1 MRCLIGIDNVSLI
14 NIVQEYL
21 KRIDNFSYIKATN
34 NLETAQKLLLE
45 YDFDFMIASC
55 CQQHDQSQRL
65 LGWIREKN
73 INVEI
78 IYATHH
84 NDLDNIQK
92 AFRYGVCDYLILPLD
107 FERFSL
113 AIQRVIEKILF
124 LNSQKQFT
132 QKEVDDYIAL
142 SALAHIKKPTSSK
155 GISES
160 TLTKIENYIKNINT
174 SFSAE
179 KLAEEIGLSRV
190 TVRRYLENMT
200 DDGQLQTKLEYG
212 KIGRPAKLY
221 YKDNLQGEI

>member
-21 KRIDNFSYIKATN
+21 KKIDTFSYIKATN

-55 CQQHDQSQRL
+55 CQQQDQSQRL

-73 INVEI
+73 INIEI
-78 IYATHH
+78 IYATYH
-84 NDLDNIQK
+84 NDLENIQK

-124 LNSQKQFT
+124 LNSQKQFS

-142 SALAHIKKPTSSK
+142 SALTHIKKSTSSK

-179 KLAEEIGLSRV
+179 RLAEEIGLSRV
-190 TVRRYLENMT
+190 TVRRYLENMA
-200 DDGQLQTKLEYG
+200 DDGQLKTKLEYG
-212 KIGRPAKLY
+212 KIGRPVKLY